1 MRLFLTFLLLLGAP
15 VFAAASEVPAIEP
28 GARLK
33 AKGQWVGEHRFEAQ
47 SLSRKDAADDDFEIA
62 GALSEVDG
70 ETGTFRIEGIW
81 IVPDES
87 ELDRRTL
94 RVASRFE
101 PGDWIKAEGAFDPEG
116 RLVADSLER
125 LKAGDAIA
133 SVEGLVE
140 AVEASADGAN
150 QVRIGPIAVIWSE
163 DALVEEGR

>member
-1 MRLFLTFLLLLGAP
+1 MRLLLSFLLLLGAP
-15 VFAAASEVPAIEP
+15 GFAAASEVPAIEP

-47 SLSRKDAADDDFEIA
+47 SLSKKDAADDDFEIA
-62 GALSEVDG
+62 GTLSEVDD

-87 ELDRRTL
+87 ALDRRTL
-94 RVASRFE
+94 RIARRFE
-101 PGDWIKAEGAFDPEG
+101 PGDWIKAEGAFDAGG

-125 LKAGDAIA
+125 LKGGDAIA

-140 AVEASADGAN
+140 AVEASPDGAN
-150 QVRIGPIAVIWSE
+150 HVRIGPIAVIWGA